1 MDTAQKSAFVAKMKP
16 NLGLP
21 GKSREVSLDVL
32 GRLLADEHVLYV
44 KTRNFHWNVTGLDF
58 GSLHGLFE
66 KQYDELGETIDEVAE
81 RIRMLGGV
89 APGSMKE
96 FLKLARLDEQPG
108 GKLEAEKMLAALLSD
123 HESVI
128 RSLREGIESVG
139 KAGDAGTNDFLTG
152 ILEAHEKTAW
162 MLRAHLE

>member
-1 MDTAQKSAFVAKMKP
+1 M
-16 NLGLP
+16 
-21 GKSREVSLDVL
+21 L

-58 GSLHGLFE
+58 GALHELFE
-66 KQYDELGETIDEVAE
+66 KQYDALADSIDEIAE

-108 GKLEAEKMLAALLSD
+108 GKLEAGKMIAALLSD
-123 HESVI
+123 HETVI
-128 RSLREGIESVG
+128 RALREAIEVADG
-139 KAGDAGTNDFLTG
+139 AGDAGTNDFLTG
-152 ILEAHEKTAW
+152 LLEDHEKTAW

>member
-1 MDTAQKSAFVAKMKP
+1 MGRMKP
-16 NLGLP
+16 NLGLS
-21 GKSREVSLDVL
+21 GKARDAVLEVL

-58 GSLHGLFE
+58 GSLHELFE
-66 KQYDELGETIDEVAE
+66 TQYEALGETIDEVAE

-96 FLKLARLDEQPG
+96 FLKLTRLDEQPG
-108 GKLEAEKMLAALLSD
+108 GKLEAEKMIAALLSD
-123 HESVI
+123 HEAVA
-128 RSLREGIESVG
+128 RALREGIEVAAG
-139 KAGDAGTNDFLTG
+139 AGDAATDDFLTG
-152 ILEAHEKTAW
+152 LLADHEKTAW

>member
-1 MDTAQKSAFVAKMKP
+1 M
-16 NLGLP
+16 
-21 GKSREVSLDVL
+21 L

-58 GSLHGLFE
+58 GALHELFE
-66 KQYDELGETIDEVAE
+66 KQYDALADSIDEIAE

-108 GKLEAEKMLAALLSD
+108 GKLEAGKMIAALLSD
-123 HESVI
+123 HETVI
-128 RSLREGIESVG
+128 RALREAIEVADS
-139 KAGDAGTNDFLTG
+139 AGDAGTNDFLTG
-152 ILEAHEKTAW
+152 LLEDHEKTAW

>member
-1 MDTAQKSAFVAKMKP
+1 MKP
-16 NLGLP
+16 NIGLS
-21 GKSREVSLDVL
+21 GKSRDAVLAML

-58 GSLHGLFE
+58 GALHELFE
-66 KQYDELGETIDEVAE
+66 KQYDALADSIDEIAE

-108 GKLEAEKMLAALLSD
+108 GKLEAGKMIAALLSD
-123 HESVI
+123 HETVI
-128 RSLREGIESVG
+128 RALREAIEVADG
-139 KAGDAGTNDFLTG
+139 AGDAGTNDFLTG
-152 ILEAHEKTAW
+152 LLEDHEKTAW

>member
-1 MDTAQKSAFVAKMKP
+1 MKP
-16 NLGLP
+16 NLGLS
-21 GKSREVSLDVL
+21 GKSRDSVLSVL
-32 GRLLADEHVLYV
+32 GLLLADEHVLYI

-58 GSLHGLFE
+58 GALHKFFE
-66 KQYDELGETIDEVAE
+66 EQYTELAETIDEVAE

-108 GKLEAEKMLAALLSD
+108 GKLEAEKMIAALLSD

-128 RSLREGIESVG
+128 RSLREAIEIAG
-139 KAGDAGTNDFLTG
+139 GAGDAGTNDFLTG
-152 ILEAHEKTAW
+152 LLEDHEKKAW
-162 MLRAHLE
+162 MLRAHLG

>member
-1 MDTAQKSAFVAKMKP
+1 MKP
-16 NLGLP
+16 NIGLS
-21 GKSREVSLDVL
+21 GKSRDAVLDVL

-58 GSLHGLFE
+58 GVLHELFE
-66 KQYDELGETIDEVAE
+66 KQYDALGGTIDEIAE
-81 RIRMLGGV
+81 RIRMLGGI

-96 FLKLARLDEQPG
+96 FIKLTRLDEQPG
-108 GKLEAEKMLAALLSD
+108 GKLEAAKMIAALLSD

-128 RSLREGIESVG
+128 RSLRDAIEVAG
-139 KAGDAGTNDFLTG
+139 GAGDAGTNDFLTG
-152 ILEAHEKTAW
+152 LLEDHEKTAW